1 MHAKTFVDMEATVEQ
16 LLSSA
21 LLIDENREVIYD
33 GNRRLTYHELQT
45 EATWLASGLQQL
57 GVGKGDRVA
66 VCLPNWHEFII
77 VLFSLSKIGA
87 ILIPLNT
94 RYRTDEVEYILKD
107 SGAKAVFISEQV
119 DGNNHM
125 KMFADLQNHLPLLEH
140 IITVRCEQHPLASY
154 NELLETGK
162 KNELRQE
169 ISITSEDIFTILY
182 TSGTTGK
189 PKGVMLLHRNVVTVA
204 MTASAKMQ
212 CTHEDVFLI
221 PVPAFHV
228 MGIMFILRTVY
239 AKARLVLMEKFKA
252 RDALSFIENERVTIH
267 PGVPTMF
274 ILELNHPN
282 FSSYDLSS
290 LRTGELAAAPCP
302 VEIVRKI
309 KTNMGCNILVAY
321 GLTETS
327 ANLTITDFNDSDV
340 IQSETVGR
348 AIDGVELKVVDDDRQ
363 TVESGTVGELA
374 CRSIGLMKGYY
385 NLPEQTSE
393 AVDADGWFYT
403 GDLATIDNDGYVRI
417 VGRKKDLIIRG
428 GYNIYPREIEELLYQ
443 HPSVLESAVIGLPDS
458 VLGEISCA
466 VIVVKDGFEIS
477 EEELKAYLKEKLVS
491 YKVPDKV
498 ILAATLPMTASG
510 KILKVELQSQLKIAL
525 KSELR

>member
-1 MHAKTFVDMEATVEQ
+1 MHMRTIVDNKATVEQ

-57 GVGKGDRVA
+57 GVEKGDRVA
-66 VCLPNWHEFII
+66 VCLPNWHEFIV

-87 ILIPLNT
+87 ILIPLNI

-107 SGAKAVFISEQV
+107 SGAKAVFVSEQV
-119 DGNNHM
+119 DENNHI
-125 KMFADLQNHLPLLEH
+125 KMFSDLKNHVSSLEH
-140 IITVRCEQHPLASY
+140 IVPVRCEQDSLLSY
-154 NELLETGK
+154 NGLLETGK
-162 KNELRQE
+162 KNELLQE
-169 ISITSEDIFTILY
+169 MPITSEDVFTILY

-204 MTASAKMQ
+204 RTASAKMQ

-228 MGIMFILRTVY
+228 MGIMFIIRTVY
-239 AKARLVLMEKFKA
+239 AQARLVLMEKFKA
-252 RDALSFIENERVTIH
+252 GEALSLIENERVTIH

-274 ILELNHPN
+274 ILELNHSS

-363 TVESGTVGELA
+363 PVESGTVGELA
-374 CRSIGLMKGYY
+374 CRSVGLMKGYY

-393 AVDADGWFYT
+393 AVDSEGWFYT

-417 VGRKKDLIIRG
+417 VGRKKDMIIRG
-428 GYNIYPREIEELLYQ
+428 GYNIYPREIEELLFQ
-443 HPSVLESAVIGLPDS
+443 HPSVLEGAVIGLPDS

-466 VIVVKDGFEIS
+466 VVILKEGFEVN
-477 EEELKAYLKEKLVS
+477 EEEIKTYLKDKLVH
-491 YKVPDKV
+491 YKVPDK
-498 ILAATLPMTASG
+498 IIFTRKLPMTASG
-510 KILKVELQSQLKIAL
+510 KILKTELQSQLKAEL